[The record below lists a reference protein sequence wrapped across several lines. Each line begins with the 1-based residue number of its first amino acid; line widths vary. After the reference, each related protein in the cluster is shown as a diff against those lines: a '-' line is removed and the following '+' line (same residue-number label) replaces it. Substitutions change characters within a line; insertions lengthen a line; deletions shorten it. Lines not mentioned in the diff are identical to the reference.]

1 MRFEIVMDPRTK
13 ENRHLRTALAESWNE
28 CGSMTKTIVS
38 LEERLDALRQ
48 ERDDEKRRHG
58 EEMCKR
64 DDVIAEQKKTIASLE
79 HRLAMRSNVD
89 SSSGKD
95 PIEYES
101 NKHFHN
107 AVEAHEAAKKNGEQ
121 PPESV
126 TPKQCGGQPGHPGKS
141 HDIKPDG
148 LKIYTAELCGG
159 CGMAVSEMLKPI
171 YKLVQDKGLD
181 EQSKNAYTAKVTFG
195 WCDACE
201 DVTDPAPHLTWGTS
215 FEGRVMAATLQYKS
229 NPQGRT
235 TIVDNLDAIHGF
247 KVARSTVSNA
257 ITAAACRLE
266 GRVRPDSVAKF
277 IRKKTEAKAAAAA
290 EASQVSETAQAAQPP
305 QATETATHT
314 AQAAQPPQATET
326 ATHTAQAAQPP
337 QATETATHTA
347 QAAQPPQATETATHT
362 AQAAQPPQAT
372 ETATHTA
379 QAAQPPQA
387 TETATHT
394 AQAAQPP
401 QATETATHTAQA
413 AQPPQATETATHTV
427 QAAQPPQATETA
439 THTAQAA
446 QPPQA
451 TETATHTAQ
460 AAQPPQATETATHTA
475 QAAQPPQATET
486 ATHTAQAAQ
495 PPQATE
501 TATHTAQ
508 AAQPPQATETATHTA
523 QAAQPPQATET
534 ATHTAQAAQ
543 PPQATET
550 ATHTAQAAQPPQA
563 TETATHTAQA
573 AQPPQA
579 TETATHTAQ
588 AAQPPQAT
596 ETATHTAQ
604 AAQPPQATETAT
616 HTAQAAQPPQATET
630 ATHTAQAAQPPQA
643 TETATHT
650 AQAAQP
656 PQATETATHT
666 AQAAQPPQ
674 ATETATHTAQAAQPP
689 QATET
694 ATHTA
699 QAAQPPQATETA
711 THTAQA
717 AQPPQATETAPQ
729 TDKTPVGMLEYVPS
743 GKPAR
748 KTKAELAAED
758 LDVPHAQTPQGVTD
772 ARLACNTTSYP
783 GSHKLSFMEWC
794 REYLTIAPYMGIDE
808 SKYVVAGK
816 WCHAIVI
823 VSPSVAMIQVRRHKN
838 RKVINRMF
846 GGMRNRIVIH
856 DRISIY
862 NGFKWIHIECWVHLI
877 RRFFVPAK
885 KNGIGSPEYDRYI
898 MILELYGRL
907 KKLAE
912 RVAERVGTPD
922 NAAEMAA
929 CQHEIKKIWKEFEP
943 EHNAILS
950 GLHALIDD
958 LGDQD
963 PVTYLKNMMPRIM
976 AAVKCPG
983 APPHNNPPEQS
994 VRWNVVRTRHI
1005 SGALPNWRA
1014 ARNYGTIQTF
1024 SATCRKKGTTVYRA
1038 VQEMLKT
1045 PDWNVFT
1052 AGIPPPIFP
1061 HMA

>member
-58 EEMCKR
+58 EEMCER

-181 EQSKNAYTAKVTFG
+181 GQSKNAYTAKVTFG

-266 GRVRPDSVAKF
+266 DRVRPDSVAKF
-277 IRKKTEAKAAAAA
+277 IRKKMEAKAAAAA
-290 EASQVSETAQAAQPP
+290 EASQVSE
-305 QATETATHT
+305 
-314 AQAAQPPQATET
+314 
-326 ATHTAQAAQPP
+326 
-337 QATETATHTA
+337 
-347 QAAQPPQATETATHT
+347 
-362 AQAAQPPQAT
+362 
-372 ETATHTA
+372 
-379 QAAQPPQA
+379 
-387 TETATHT
+387 
-394 AQAAQPP
+394 
-401 QATETATHTAQA
+401 
-413 AQPPQATETATHTV
+413 
-427 QAAQPPQATETA
+427 
-439 THTAQAA
+439 
-446 QPPQA
+446 
-451 TETATHTAQ
+451 
-460 AAQPPQATETATHTA
+460 
-475 QAAQPPQATET
+475 
-486 ATHTAQAAQ
+486 
-495 PPQATE
+495 
-501 TATHTAQ
+501 
-508 AAQPPQATETATHTA
+508 
-523 QAAQPPQATET
+523 
-534 ATHTAQAAQ
+534 
-543 PPQATET
+543 
-550 ATHTAQAAQPPQA
+550 
-563 TETATHTAQA
+563 
-573 AQPPQA
+573 
-579 TETATHTAQ
+579 
-588 AAQPPQAT
+588 
-596 ETATHTAQ
+596 
-604 AAQPPQATETAT
+604 
-616 HTAQAAQPPQATET
+616 
-630 ATHTAQAAQPPQA
+630 
-643 TETATHT
+643 
-650 AQAAQP
+650 
-656 PQATETATHT
+656 
-666 AQAAQPPQ
+666 
-674 ATETATHTAQAAQPP
+674 
-689 QATET
+689 
-694 ATHTA
+694 TA

>member
-58 EEMCKR
+58 EEMCER

-181 EQSKNAYTAKVTFG
+181 GQSKNAYTAKVTFG

-277 IRKKTEAKAAAAA
+277 IRKKMEAKAAAAA
-290 EASQVSETAQAAQPP
+290 EASQVSE
-305 QATETATHT
+305 
-314 AQAAQPPQATET
+314 
-326 ATHTAQAAQPP
+326 
-337 QATETATHTA
+337 
-347 QAAQPPQATETATHT
+347 
-362 AQAAQPPQAT
+362 
-372 ETATHTA
+372 
-379 QAAQPPQA
+379 
-387 TETATHT
+387 
-394 AQAAQPP
+394 
-401 QATETATHTAQA
+401 
-413 AQPPQATETATHTV
+413 
-427 QAAQPPQATETA
+427 
-439 THTAQAA
+439 
-446 QPPQA
+446 
-451 TETATHTAQ
+451 
-460 AAQPPQATETATHTA
+460 
-475 QAAQPPQATET
+475 
-486 ATHTAQAAQ
+486 
-495 PPQATE
+495 
-501 TATHTAQ
+501 
-508 AAQPPQATETATHTA
+508 
-523 QAAQPPQATET
+523 
-534 ATHTAQAAQ
+534 
-543 PPQATET
+543 
-550 ATHTAQAAQPPQA
+550 
-563 TETATHTAQA
+563 
-573 AQPPQA
+573 
-579 TETATHTAQ
+579 
-588 AAQPPQAT
+588 
-596 ETATHTAQ
+596 TAQ

-748 KTKAELAAED
+748 KTKAEMAAED

-772 ARLACNTTSYP
+772 ARLARNTTSYP

-794 REYLTIAPYMGIDE
+794 REYLTIDPYMGIDE

-943 EHNAILS
+943 EHNAILN

-1052 AGIPPPIFP
+1052 AGVPPPIFP

>member
-277 IRKKTEAKAAAAA
+277 IRKKMEAKAAAAA
-290 EASQVSETAQAAQPP
+290 EASQVSE
-305 QATETATHT
+305 
-314 AQAAQPPQATET
+314 
-326 ATHTAQAAQPP
+326 
-337 QATETATHTA
+337 
-347 QAAQPPQATETATHT
+347 
-362 AQAAQPPQAT
+362 
-372 ETATHTA
+372 
-379 QAAQPPQA
+379 
-387 TETATHT
+387 
-394 AQAAQPP
+394 
-401 QATETATHTAQA
+401 
-413 AQPPQATETATHTV
+413 
-427 QAAQPPQATETA
+427 
-439 THTAQAA
+439 
-446 QPPQA
+446 
-451 TETATHTAQ
+451 
-460 AAQPPQATETATHTA
+460 
-475 QAAQPPQATET
+475 
-486 ATHTAQAAQ
+486 
-495 PPQATE
+495 
-501 TATHTAQ
+501 
-508 AAQPPQATETATHTA
+508 
-523 QAAQPPQATET
+523 
-534 ATHTAQAAQ
+534 
-543 PPQATET
+543 
-550 ATHTAQAAQPPQA
+550 
-563 TETATHTAQA
+563 
-573 AQPPQA
+573 
-579 TETATHTAQ
+579 
-588 AAQPPQAT
+588 
-596 ETATHTAQ
+596 
-604 AAQPPQATETAT
+604 
-616 HTAQAAQPPQATET
+616 TAQAAQPPQATET

-943 EHNAILS
+943 EHNAILN

>member
-1 MRFEIVMDPRTK
+1 
-13 ENRHLRTALAESWNE
+13 
-28 CGSMTKTIVS
+28 
-38 LEERLDALRQ
+38 
-48 ERDDEKRRHG
+48 
-58 EEMCKR
+58 MC
-64 DDVIAEQKKTIASLE
+64 D
-79 HRLAMRSNVD
+79 
-89 SSSGKD
+89 
-95 PIEYES
+95 
-101 NKHFHN
+101 
-107 AVEAHEAAKKNGEQ
+107 
-121 PPESV
+121 
-126 TPKQCGGQPGHPGKS
+126 
-141 HDIKPDG
+141 
-148 LKIYTAELCGG
+148 G
-159 CGMAVSEMLKPI
+159 CGMAISEMLKPI

-181 EQSKNAYTAKVTFG
+181 GQSKNAYMAKVTFG

-201 DVTDPAPHLTWGTS
+201 DVTDPAPQLTWGTS

-277 IRKKTEAKAAAAA
+277 IRKKMEAKAAAAA
-290 EASQVSETAQAAQPP
+290 EASQVSETATQAAQPP
-305 QATETATHT
+305 QATETAT
-314 AQAAQPPQATET
+314 QAAQPPQATET
-326 ATHTAQAAQPP
+326 ATQAAQPP
-337 QATETATHTA
+337 QATETAT
-347 QAAQPPQATETATHT
+347 QAAQPPQATETAT
-362 AQAAQPPQAT
+362 QAAQPPQAT
-372 ETATHTA
+372 ETAT
-379 QAAQPPQA
+379 
-387 TETATHT
+387 
-394 AQAAQPP
+394 
-401 QATETATHTAQA
+401 
-413 AQPPQATETATHTV
+413 
-427 QAAQPPQATETA
+427 
-439 THTAQAA
+439 
-446 QPPQA
+446 
-451 TETATHTAQ
+451 
-460 AAQPPQATETATHTA
+460 
-475 QAAQPPQATET
+475 
-486 ATHTAQAAQ
+486 
-495 PPQATE
+495 
-501 TATHTAQ
+501 
-508 AAQPPQATETATHTA
+508 
-523 QAAQPPQATET
+523 
-534 ATHTAQAAQ
+534 
-543 PPQATET
+543 
-550 ATHTAQAAQPPQA
+550 
-563 TETATHTAQA
+563 
-573 AQPPQA
+573 
-579 TETATHTAQ
+579 
-588 AAQPPQAT
+588 
-596 ETATHTAQ
+596 
-604 AAQPPQATETAT
+604 
-616 HTAQAAQPPQATET
+616 
-630 ATHTAQAAQPPQA
+630 
-643 TETATHT
+643 
-650 AQAAQP
+650 
-656 PQATETATHT
+656 
-666 AQAAQPPQ
+666 
-674 ATETATHTAQAAQPP
+674 
-689 QATET
+689 
-694 ATHTA
+694 
-699 QAAQPPQATETA
+699 
-711 THTAQA
+711 QA

-823 VSPSVAMIQVRRHKN
+823 VSLNVAMIQVRRHKN

-877 RRFFVPAK
+877 RRFFVLAK
-885 KNGIGSPEYDRYI
+885 KNGIDSPEYDRYI

-943 EHNAILS
+943 EHNAILN

-976 AAVKCPG
+976 AAVKCP
-983 APPHNNPPEQS
+983 APPPHNNPPEQS
-994 VRWNVVRTRHI
+994 VRWNVVRARHI

-1014 ARNYGTIQTF
+1014 ARNYGTTQTF
-1024 SATCRKKGTTVYRA
+1024 SATCRNKGTTVYQA
-1038 VQEMLKT
+1038 VQEMLKI

>member
-1 MRFEIVMDPRTK
+1 MKFEIAMDPRTK

-58 EEMCKR
+58 EEMRER

-79 HRLAMRSNVD
+79 HRLAMRSNAD
-89 SSSGKD
+89 STSGQD

-266 GRVRPDSVAKF
+266 GRVRPDSVARF
-277 IRKKTEAKAAAAA
+277 IRKKMEAKAAAAA
-290 EASQVSETAQAAQPP
+290 EASQVSETATQAAQPP
-305 QATETATHT
+305 QATEAAT
-314 AQAAQPPQATET
+314 QAAQPPQATE
-326 ATHTAQAAQPP
+326 AAQPP
-337 QATETATHTA
+337 QA
-347 QAAQPPQATETATHT
+347 
-362 AQAAQPPQAT
+362 
-372 ETATHTA
+372 
-379 QAAQPPQA
+379 
-387 TETATHT
+387 
-394 AQAAQPP
+394 
-401 QATETATHTAQA
+401 
-413 AQPPQATETATHTV
+413 
-427 QAAQPPQATETA
+427 
-439 THTAQAA
+439 
-446 QPPQA
+446 
-451 TETATHTAQ
+451 
-460 AAQPPQATETATHTA
+460 
-475 QAAQPPQATET
+475 
-486 ATHTAQAAQ
+486 
-495 PPQATE
+495 
-501 TATHTAQ
+501 
-508 AAQPPQATETATHTA
+508 
-523 QAAQPPQATET
+523 
-534 ATHTAQAAQ
+534 
-543 PPQATET
+543 
-550 ATHTAQAAQPPQA
+550 
-563 TETATHTAQA
+563 
-573 AQPPQA
+573 
-579 TETATHTAQ
+579 
-588 AAQPPQAT
+588 
-596 ETATHTAQ
+596 
-604 AAQPPQATETAT
+604 
-616 HTAQAAQPPQATET
+616 
-630 ATHTAQAAQPPQA
+630 
-643 TETATHT
+643 
-650 AQAAQP
+650 
-656 PQATETATHT
+656 
-666 AQAAQPPQ
+666 
-674 ATETATHTAQAAQPP
+674 
-689 QATET
+689 
-694 ATHTA
+694 
-699 QAAQPPQATETA
+699 
-711 THTAQA
+711 
-717 AQPPQATETAPQ
+717 
-729 TDKTPVGMLEYVPS
+729 DKTPVGMLEYVPS
-743 GKPAR
+743 GKPVR

-772 ARLACNTTSYP
+772 ARLARNTTSYP

-846 GGMRNRIVIH
+846 GGMRDRIVIH

-877 RRFFVPAK
+877 RRFFVLAK

>member
-58 EEMCKR
+58 EEMCER

-277 IRKKTEAKAAAAA
+277 IRKKMEAKAAAAA
-290 EASQVSETAQAAQPP
+290 EASQVSE
-305 QATETATHT
+305 
-314 AQAAQPPQATET
+314 
-326 ATHTAQAAQPP
+326 
-337 QATETATHTA
+337 
-347 QAAQPPQATETATHT
+347 
-362 AQAAQPPQAT
+362 
-372 ETATHTA
+372 
-379 QAAQPPQA
+379 
-387 TETATHT
+387 
-394 AQAAQPP
+394 
-401 QATETATHTAQA
+401 
-413 AQPPQATETATHTV
+413 
-427 QAAQPPQATETA
+427 
-439 THTAQAA
+439 
-446 QPPQA
+446 
-451 TETATHTAQ
+451 
-460 AAQPPQATETATHTA
+460 
-475 QAAQPPQATET
+475 
-486 ATHTAQAAQ
+486 
-495 PPQATE
+495 
-501 TATHTAQ
+501 
-508 AAQPPQATETATHTA
+508 
-523 QAAQPPQATET
+523 
-534 ATHTAQAAQ
+534 
-543 PPQATET
+543 
-550 ATHTAQAAQPPQA
+550 TAQAAQPPQA

-943 EHNAILS
+943 EHNAILN

>member
-48 ERDDEKRRHG
+48 KRDDEKRRHG

-277 IRKKTEAKAAAAA
+277 IRKKMEAKAAAAA
-290 EASQVSETAQAAQPP
+290 EASQVSETA
-305 QATETATHT
+305 
-314 AQAAQPPQATET
+314 
-326 ATHTAQAAQPP
+326 
-337 QATETATHTA
+337 
-347 QAAQPPQATETATHT
+347 
-362 AQAAQPPQAT
+362 
-372 ETATHTA
+372 
-379 QAAQPPQA
+379 
-387 TETATHT
+387 
-394 AQAAQPP
+394 
-401 QATETATHTAQA
+401 
-413 AQPPQATETATHTV
+413 

-943 EHNAILS
+943 EHNAILN

>member
-1 MRFEIVMDPRTK
+1 
-13 ENRHLRTALAESWNE
+13 
-28 CGSMTKTIVS
+28 
-38 LEERLDALRQ
+38 
-48 ERDDEKRRHG
+48 
-58 EEMCKR
+58 
-64 DDVIAEQKKTIASLE
+64 
-79 HRLAMRSNVD
+79 
-89 SSSGKD
+89 
-95 PIEYES
+95 
-101 NKHFHN
+101 
-107 AVEAHEAAKKNGEQ
+107 
-121 PPESV
+121 
-126 TPKQCGGQPGHPGKS
+126 
-141 HDIKPDG
+141 
-148 LKIYTAELCGG
+148 
-159 CGMAVSEMLKPI
+159 
-171 YKLVQDKGLD
+171 
-181 EQSKNAYTAKVTFG
+181 
-195 WCDACE
+195 
-201 DVTDPAPHLTWGTS
+201 
-215 FEGRVMAATLQYKS
+215 
-229 NPQGRT
+229 
-235 TIVDNLDAIHGF
+235 
-247 KVARSTVSNA
+247 
-257 ITAAACRLE
+257 
-266 GRVRPDSVAKF
+266 
-277 IRKKTEAKAAAAA
+277 
-290 EASQVSETAQAAQPP
+290 
-305 QATETATHT
+305 
-314 AQAAQPPQATET
+314 
-326 ATHTAQAAQPP
+326 
-337 QATETATHTA
+337 
-347 QAAQPPQATETATHT
+347 
-362 AQAAQPPQAT
+362 
-372 ETATHTA
+372 
-379 QAAQPPQA
+379 
-387 TETATHT
+387 
-394 AQAAQPP
+394 
-401 QATETATHTAQA
+401 
-413 AQPPQATETATHTV
+413 
-427 QAAQPPQATETA
+427 
-439 THTAQAA
+439 
-446 QPPQA
+446 
-451 TETATHTAQ
+451 
-460 AAQPPQATETATHTA
+460 
-475 QAAQPPQATET
+475 
-486 ATHTAQAAQ
+486 
-495 PPQATE
+495 
-501 TATHTAQ
+501 
-508 AAQPPQATETATHTA
+508 
-523 QAAQPPQATET
+523 
-534 ATHTAQAAQ
+534 
-543 PPQATET
+543 
-550 ATHTAQAAQPPQA
+550 
-563 TETATHTAQA
+563 
-573 AQPPQA
+573 
-579 TETATHTAQ
+579 
-588 AAQPPQAT
+588 
-596 ETATHTAQ
+596 
-604 AAQPPQATETAT
+604 
-616 HTAQAAQPPQATET
+616 
-630 ATHTAQAAQPPQA
+630 
-643 TETATHT
+643 
-650 AQAAQP
+650 
-656 PQATETATHT
+656 
-666 AQAAQPPQ
+666 
-674 ATETATHTAQAAQPP
+674 
-689 QATET
+689 
-694 ATHTA
+694 
-699 QAAQPPQATETA
+699 
-711 THTAQA
+711 
-717 AQPPQATETAPQ
+717 
-729 TDKTPVGMLEYVPS
+729 MLEYVPS

-943 EHNAILS
+943 EHNAILN

>member
-247 KVARSTVSNA
+247 KVARSTISNA

-266 GRVRPDSVAKF
+266 GRVRPDSVARF
-277 IRKKTEAKAAAAA
+277 IRKKMEAKAAAAV
-290 EASQVSETAQAAQPP
+290 EVSQVSE
-305 QATETATHT
+305 
-314 AQAAQPPQATET
+314 
-326 ATHTAQAAQPP
+326 
-337 QATETATHTA
+337 
-347 QAAQPPQATETATHT
+347 
-362 AQAAQPPQAT
+362 
-372 ETATHTA
+372 
-379 QAAQPPQA
+379 
-387 TETATHT
+387 
-394 AQAAQPP
+394 
-401 QATETATHTAQA
+401 
-413 AQPPQATETATHTV
+413 
-427 QAAQPPQATETA
+427 
-439 THTAQAA
+439 
-446 QPPQA
+446 
-451 TETATHTAQ
+451 
-460 AAQPPQATETATHTA
+460 
-475 QAAQPPQATET
+475 
-486 ATHTAQAAQ
+486 
-495 PPQATE
+495 
-501 TATHTAQ
+501 
-508 AAQPPQATETATHTA
+508 
-523 QAAQPPQATET
+523 
-534 ATHTAQAAQ
+534 
-543 PPQATET
+543 
-550 ATHTAQAAQPPQA
+550 
-563 TETATHTAQA
+563 
-573 AQPPQA
+573 
-579 TETATHTAQ
+579 TAQ

-772 ARLACNTTSYP
+772 ARLARNTTSYP

-943 EHNAILS
+943 EHNAILN